1 MSTITIDELT
11 AFNDELA
18 ALVRARLPLELGLG
32 ATPDEAAAALG
43 RINAALARRPGGEA
57 ASGEALEYF
66 NPPLPAAYRSMVQIG
81 LRTGDL
87 HAALDSANRLAALE
101 NDTQFST
108 RSALVY
114 PLIVCTLAIAG
125 ALAFASYAVPALENV
140 YRDADLPWGLG
151 LTIASEL
158 RAWRPALAALL
169 IAACVYTAWQFWRT
183 SRLAAGKPRGAIGR
197 LSGAA
202 RAVEQQKY
210 AAFAEAM
217 AALTAA
223 NVSLEEGLPIAVGSC
238 GDARLT
244 EAARALATATAQ
256 GRELAGSAASG
267 DLPPFLQWALLRSE
281 PAVERSRALQ
291 MAADVYRE
299 SSQRTAA
306 RAAVVAPVLA
316 GVALA
321 GVVVLGYG
329 LLLFAPLTELLH
341 GLAMNQ

>member
-1 MSTITIDELT
+1 MPAITNDELI

-18 ALVRARLPLELGLG
+18 ALVRAGLPLELGLG
-32 ATPDEAAAALG
+32 DAPDEAAATLE
-43 RINAALARRPGGEA
+43 RINAALARRRGGEPA
-57 ASGEALEYF
+57 AWESLDHF
-66 NPPLPAAYRSMVQIG
+66 NPPLPAAYRSMVQVG

-87 HAALDSANRLAALE
+87 HAALDSANRLAELE

-125 ALAFASYAVPALENV
+125 ALAFASYAVPRLENV
-140 YRDADLPWGLG
+140 YHDAGLTAGLG
-151 LTIASEL
+151 LTVASAL

-169 IAACVYTAWQFWRT
+169 VAACLYTAWQFWRT
-183 SRLAAGKPRGAIGR
+183 SRLAAGKPRGAVGR

-202 RAVEQQKY
+202 RAIEQQQY
-210 AAFAEAM
+210 ATFAETM

-223 NVSLEEGLPIAVGSC
+223 NVPMEEGLPIAAGSC
-238 GDARLT
+238 GDARLA

-256 GRELAGSAASG
+256 CRDLAGSAASG

-321 GVVVLGYG
+321 GVAVLAYG
-329 LLLFAPLTELLH
+329 LLLFAPLTELMH
-341 GLAMNQ
+341 GLAMNL